1 MIFHFNRILFY
12 WIIVEQFISSFFN
25 PMQFLYANY
34 IAPSA
39 ALDIGIE
46 QSTKN
51 EIYKRIDPPFED
63 LFDPAEEYILTI
75 LLVPWMKMIEEDREI
90 YGKVIYKKSVL
101 NCLTVT

>member
-1 MIFHFNRILFY
+1 MSNL
-12 WIIVEQFISSFFN
+12 SLLFFN
-25 PMQFLYANY
+25 PTQLLYANY

-39 ALDIGIE
+39 TLDIGIE

-63 LFDPAEEYILTI
+63 LFDLAEEYILAI

-90 YGKVIYKKSVL
+90 YGKVIYKHRKTVL
-101 NCLTVT
+101 NFLTVT